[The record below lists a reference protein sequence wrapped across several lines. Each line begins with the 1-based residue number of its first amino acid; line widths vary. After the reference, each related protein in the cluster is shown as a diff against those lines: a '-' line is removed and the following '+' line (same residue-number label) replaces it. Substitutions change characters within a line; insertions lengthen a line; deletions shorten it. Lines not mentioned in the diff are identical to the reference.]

1 MKKHDVSVVIPTWNR
16 KDDLKRTL
24 KSVFSQSFKPKEVIV
39 VDNGSKDGS
48 VEMVKKQ
55 FKKVILIENSLNRGT
70 SFAKNQGIKKA
81 TGYYVLFCD
90 SDIEMVHKNVI
101 KNMIGLMDSHPKIG
115 ALGGEAYKT
124 ENGVETKKK
133 DVTINCET
141 STIIMP
147 KKEYHLEECG
157 YVATCNCM
165 MRRDLLLK
173 LRGFD
178 SAIIYAGEDKELGI
192 KVAKQGLKNI
202 IDSSCLVYHYISQS
216 TKHRNFYGFNKNRIR
231 IVIKN
236 YGFFRIITL
245 PLLDIISVFDPK
257 KFSDMKS
264 SKVDIA
270 KWAGEKKK
278 SKIRNI
284 LSIGLKY
291 AVSLIAAYAWNIVHL
306 PQTLVIRFKKVNY
319 LEN

>member
-24 KSVFSQSFKPKEVIV
+24 KSVFSQSLKPKEVIV

-48 VEMVKKQ
+48 VEMVKKE
-55 FKKVILIENSLNRGT
+55 FNKVILIENSSNLGT
-70 SFAKNQGIKKA
+70 SLAKNQGIRKA

-90 SDIEMVHKNVI
+90 SDIEMVHKDVI
-101 KNMIGLMDSHPKIG
+101 KNMAGIMDKHTEIG

-124 ENGVETKKK
+124 SNGVETKKK
-133 DVTINCET
+133 EITINCET
-141 STIIMP
+141 STAIMP

-165 MRRDLLLK
+165 MARNLLLK
-173 LRGFD
+173 LGGFD
-178 SAIIYAGEDKELGI
+178 SSIIYAGEDKEMGI
-192 KVAKQGLKNI
+192 KVAKQGLKNAV
-202 IDSSCLVYHYISQS
+202 DSSCLVYHYISQS
-216 TKHRNFYGFNKNRIR
+216 TKHRNFYVFNKNRIR

-236 YGFFRIITL
+236 YGFFRIIGL
-245 PLLDIISVFDPK
+245 PFLDIITAFDPK
-257 KFSDMKS
+257 KFSDMKT

-278 SKIRNI
+278 NAFVNM
-284 LSIGLKY
+284 LSIGTKY
-291 AVSLIAAYAWNIVHL
+291 AFSLLAAYAWNILHL
-306 PQTLVIRFKKVNY
+306 PQTLIIRFKKVNY